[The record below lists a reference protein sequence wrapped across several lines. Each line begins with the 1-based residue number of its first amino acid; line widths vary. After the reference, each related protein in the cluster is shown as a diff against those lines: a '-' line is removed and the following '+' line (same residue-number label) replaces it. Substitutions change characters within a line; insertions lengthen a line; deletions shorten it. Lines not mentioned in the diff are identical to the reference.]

1 MVRDGWWVSR
11 SEATSRAEAAL
22 PRVRELQSAGW
33 APRPRG
39 LHLGPLRSA
48 KAYVDD
54 FMKSPSD
61 VTHSVGTFSA
71 AALARMMRVNS
82 TVRLLDVTA
91 NRLPEEAKVELREV
105 AAVRGDEVLIDLGDD
120 DGK

>member
-1 MVRDGWWVSR
+1 MQKVYLIQNAVGADG
-11 SEATSRAEAAL
+11 
-22 PRVRELQSAGW
+22 
-33 APRPRG
+33 
-39 LHLGPLRSA
+39 
-48 KAYVDD
+48 
-54 FMKSPSD
+54 
-61 VTHSVGTFSA
+61 A

-91 NRLPEEAKVELREV
+91 NRLPDDAKAELREV